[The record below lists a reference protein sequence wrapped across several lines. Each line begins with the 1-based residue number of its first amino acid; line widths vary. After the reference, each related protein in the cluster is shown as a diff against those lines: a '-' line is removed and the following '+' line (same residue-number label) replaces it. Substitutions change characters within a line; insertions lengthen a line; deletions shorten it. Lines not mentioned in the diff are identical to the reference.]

1 MKKKNIQSLM
11 NQARKLQGELE
22 KTTREIENKVFN
34 YENEN
39 ILVEI
44 TGKNAVSK
52 IKIKNENIINDV
64 EMLEDILTVAINNV
78 LEQIKLEK
86 DKKLGKYT
94 NGLGG
99 LF

>member
-1 MKKKNIQSLM
+1 MNIQSLM

-34 YENEN
+34 YE
-39 ILVEI
+39 
-44 TGKNAVSK
+44 
-52 IKIKNENIINDV
+52 NENIINDV

>member
-1 MKKKNIQSLM
+1 M

-22 KTTREIENKVFN
+22 KTTKEIENKVFN

-44 TGKNAVSK
+44 SGKNEVSK
-52 IKIKNENIINDV
+52 IKIKNKEIINDV
-64 EMLEDILTVAINNV
+64 EMLEDVLTVAMNNV
-78 LEQIKLEK
+78 LEQIKAEK
-86 DKKLGKYT
+86 NQKLGKYT

>member
-1 MKKKNIQSLM
+1 MNIQSLM
-11 NQARKLQGELE
+11 NQARKLQVELE

>member
-1 MKKKNIQSLM
+1 MNIQSLM

-86 DKKLGKYT
+86 DK
-94 NGLGG
+94 
-99 LF
+99 LFNF

>member
-1 MKKKNIQSLM
+1 MNIQSLM

-39 ILVEI
+39 IIVEI

>member
-1 MKKKNIQSLM
+1 MNIQSLM
-11 NQARKLQGELE
+11 NQARKMQGELE

>member
-1 MKKKNIQSLM
+1 MNIQSLM

-64 EMLEDILTVAINNV
+64 EMLEDILTVAINNI